1 MQYFDYII
9 SHYGWQGTAL
19 TAAAFILFCIQVYYY
34 LIVYGRI
41 SLFRNSRRKKILN
54 AEPPL
59 SVIVP
64 IFSEDYSYLD
74 RLPQLLAQQ
83 YSATFEV
90 VLVYVGRDTDYYE
103 ELTRQ
108 RLLYP
113 NLSVTKIEFNPRFPI
128 SVKMA
133 LNVGIKSARNEHI
146 IITTTSAIPA
156 SEQWLAMMGKGFMR
170 GNIVL
175 GYTAIEPTEG
185 IKNYLMR
192 MSRFQT
198 SLYWLAAAVNRQT
211 FKGSRHNFGFT
222 KSIYFGAKGFTHL
235 NMNIGEEDLF
245 IQRIAKRNNVSV
257 ALIPKATMI
266 EHPWGGLKWWISE
279 LRHYGSAYNLYPIG
293 VRNRIEWDLG
303 SQVLLFISLLAMI
316 ILLPLEL
323 KLAALAMML
332 IRYLIVILRIRS
344 IAKRVGEKSVALR
357 YFIFDMFN
365 PILMLCVRA
374 TLIKRDSTV
383 WR

>member
-1 MQYFDYII
+1 
-9 SHYGWQGTAL
+9 
-19 TAAAFILFCIQVYYY
+19 
-34 LIVYGRI
+34 
-41 SLFRNSRRKKILN
+41 
-54 AEPPL
+54 
-59 SVIVP
+59 
-64 IFSEDYSYLD
+64 
-74 RLPQLLAQQ
+74 
-83 YSATFEV
+83 
-90 VLVYVGRDTDYYE
+90 
-103 ELTRQ
+103 
-108 RLLYP
+108 
-113 NLSVTKIEFNPRFPI
+113 
-128 SVKMA
+128 
-133 LNVGIKSARNEHI
+133 
-146 IITTTSAIPA
+146 
-156 SEQWLAMMGKGFMR
+156 
-170 GNIVL
+170 
-175 GYTAIEPTEG
+175 
-185 IKNYLMR
+185 
-192 MSRFQT
+192 
-198 SLYWLAAAVNRQT
+198 
-211 FKGSRHNFGFT
+211 
-222 KSIYFGAKGFTHL
+222 
-235 NMNIGEEDLF
+235 MNIGEEDLF

-266 EHPWGGLKWWISE
+266 EHPWGGLKWWNSE

-383 WR
+383 W